1 MDWVGWVC
9 DVFFLLIYIYKVYPF
24 FFFSFFSLYWSRML
38 MQCSLS
44 GIKYALKMEGLGPK
58 RVENWNMAV
67 LINHI
72 LNMSTQAGFL
82 WVA

>member
-1 MDWVGWVC
+1 
-9 DVFFLLIYIYKVYPF
+9 
-24 FFFSFFSLYWSRML
+24 ML
-38 MQCSLS
+38 MQCSLG